1 MGFGQLR
8 RLRCNAI
15 KSRSEIELKV
25 AGVRLPNKINGR
37 QTNVWI
43 DSGLQISMFT
53 FGELGELKRTL
64 GTTGVNLNELIPAVR
79 NDERVT

>member
-25 AGVRLPNKINGR
+25 AGVRLPKKINGR

-43 DSGLQISMFT
+43 DSGLQISIFT
-53 FGELGELKRTL
+53 FGELKRTL
-64 GTTGVNLNELIPAVR
+64 GTTGVNLNELIPAFR